1 MRMTE
6 PDVMPLIRERAYQ
19 LWEAKGCPAGQDL
32 DLWLEA
38 EAALTKELQAAT
50 PAKPAAGPKR
60 RKAAAEPVAV
70 EAAPAAKP
78 APKARRP
85 KAAAKA

>member
-1 MRMTE
+1 MTQ
-6 PDVMPLIRERAYQ
+6 PDVLPLIRERAYQ

-38 EAALTKELQAAT
+38 EAAVSRELQAAT
-50 PAKPAAGPKR
+50 PAEPAAKPKR
-60 RKAAAEPVAV
+60 RKVAAAEPVAV

-78 APKARRP
+78 AAKARKP

>member
-1 MRMTE
+1 MTQ
-6 PDVMPLIRERAYQ
+6 PDVLPLIRERAYQ

-38 EAALTKELQAAT
+38 EAAVSKELQATEA
-50 PAKPAAGPKR
+50 AAPAAKPKR
-60 RKAAAEPVAV
+60 RKVAAAAEPEVI

-78 APKARRP
+78 AAKPRKP
-85 KAAAKA
+85 KAAGKA